1 MHARLHSLI
10 VPILVAAFAATILG
24 ASSSANRSIEN
35 SADSASVAKVVNG
48 FHLALSAGDSAGAR
62 SLLASDAVIIESGG
76 VESRSEYRSH
86 HLPEDIQF
94 ANAVASKRATLQI
107 RVEGS
112 SAWTVGMS
120 TTQGQF
126 NGRTINSAGAE
137 SMVLT
142 KQSAGWRIRS
152 IHWSSRNR
160 RTR

>member
-1 MHARLHSLI
+1 MHSRLHFLI
-10 VPILVAAFAATILG
+10 VPISVAAFAATVLG
-24 ASSSANRSIEN
+24 ASSSEKRPIEN
-35 SADSASVAKVVNG
+35 AADSISVAKVVNG
-48 FHLALSAGDSAGAR
+48 FHLALSAGDSAGAL

-76 VESRSEYRSH
+76 VESRSEYRFH

-94 ANAVASKRATLQI
+94 ASAVASKRGTLQI

-112 SAWTVGMS
+112 SAWTVMMS
-120 TTQGQF
+120 TTQGEF
-126 NGRTINSAGAE
+126 NGRTIDSTGAE

-160 RTR
+160 RSQ